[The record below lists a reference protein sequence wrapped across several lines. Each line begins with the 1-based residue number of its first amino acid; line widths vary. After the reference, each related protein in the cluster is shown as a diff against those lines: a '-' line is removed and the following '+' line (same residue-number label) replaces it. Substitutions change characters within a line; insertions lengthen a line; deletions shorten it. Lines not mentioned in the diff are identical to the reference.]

1 MRRRA
6 EAREKPEKRG
16 DEGEW
21 RKKVEEGRLDH
32 WNRWR
37 GLREGGGG
45 VCSERER
52 EKGGGGGRLDAK
64 RVDSALLDQGPLSLV
79 GGGREDADT
88 GGGGEGGARD
98 EEGRL
103 RRTRVRA
110 NRERE

>member
-52 EKGGGGGRLDAK
+52 EKGGG
-64 RVDSALLDQGPLSLV
+64 
-79 GGGREDADT
+79 E
-88 GGGGEGGARD
+88 EGGWTQRGSIQRCWTKVHSHLS
-98 EEGRL
+98 EEGEK
-103 RRTRVRA
+103 TRIRGAGVKGVREMKRA
-110 NRERE
+110 GCGGHE